1 MSSHGVSY
9 SAQPQAPSW
18 VPVRHRRPPGKLEEM
33 GPDPAP
39 PVYLGV
45 YLAVYV
51 GVGAWAPLCLS
62 LRMGPRAGVS
72 YLPAKEVKAHLQGL
86 AWMGWAGAQ
95 GCTGTEKAPILRPL
109 GQTGPHV
116 RMESNL
122 GEEVSENNHSWK
134 AP

>member
-33 GPDPAP
+33 GPDSAP

-45 YLAVYV
+45 YLAVYM

-72 YLPAKEVKAHLQGL
+72 YLPAMEVKAHLQGL
-86 AWMGWAGAQ
+86 AWVGWAGAQ
-95 GCTGTEKAPILRPL
+95 RLHRCREGPYSEASGADWATCT
-109 GQTGPHV
+109 
-116 RMESNL
+116 N
-122 GEEVSENNHSWK
+122 GERFGGRGE
-134 AP
+134 